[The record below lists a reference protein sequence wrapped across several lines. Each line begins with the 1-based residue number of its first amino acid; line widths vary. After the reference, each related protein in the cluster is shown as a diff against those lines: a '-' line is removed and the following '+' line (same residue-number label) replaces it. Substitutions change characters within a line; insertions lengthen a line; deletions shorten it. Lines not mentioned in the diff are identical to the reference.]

1 MDALQWMEINRAFQF
16 SIKLAVRTL
25 SATVR
30 ASQCAVLECAVCVH
44 RNIKSGAAAAE
55 RKSLIARAQEFT
67 MWPPRRAS
75 PPRFPP
81 PDHLAAR
88 YWPIFLNKQDEFSH
102 ETRGRIASVCVKF
115 SRLEILMRR
124 ATAIKNEWRRTVH
137 TLPTETE
144 RRGTAPLCAAVRRR
158 LPAHLHAE
166 GRLRRDVDYL
176 TSVSPAPSPHP
187 RAGK

>member
-1 MDALQWMEINRAFQF
+1 MDVLQWMEINRAFQF
-16 SIKLAVRTL
+16 SIKRAVRTL

-30 ASQCAVLECAVCVH
+30 GSQCAVLERAVCVH

-88 YWPIFLNKQDEFSH
+88 YWSIFPSTQDEFSH

-144 RRGTAPLCAAVRRR
+144 RRGTAPLCAAGRADYPHIYM
-158 LPAHLHAE
+158 LE
-166 GRLRRDVDYL
+166 GRLRCGPFNKCLPRPL
-176 TSVSPAPSPHP
+176 PAP
-187 RAGK
+187 AGK